1 MPRSI
6 TPRSPVQSDRC
17 KCLANPL
24 CADPGDVLPITGP
37 TGYPVT
43 FPPLRLGAVSGERN
57 SVWPIWAALL
67 SLLLLAFS
75 AVSAKA
81 QTVDNAKVAV
91 VQRYFDAWNS
101 GDIAALRA
109 TLAPSVEYFNT
120 SNETVKAG
128 VDAVTEVPVLLSGMM
143 PDRKLTLLGAPV
155 ANGDQVAVQWSF
167 KATHPSGV
175 KGQGPVTFRGASF
188 FRIEQGRIVWIG
200 DYYNHATLE
209 RQLAR

>member
-1 MPRSI
+1 
-6 TPRSPVQSDRC
+6 V
-17 KCLANPL
+17 
-24 CADPGDVLPITGP
+24 DVLSFLQLPPQHLSDGIGTLRDIWTDGGAHRP
-37 TGYPVT
+37 ANVW
-43 FPPLRLGAVSGERN
+43 PPLAG
-57 SVWPIWAALL
+57 W
-67 SLLLLAFS
+67 
-75 AVSAKA
+75 
-81 QTVDNAKVAV
+81 QTR